1 MKTFLRGALSL
12 VLVFALCG
20 PASSAGKT
28 VIPVYTPGV
37 GGSAYL
43 IGGAMATVLNKYVPE
58 VQMMVEA
65 TGGTAVMVKY
75 IAEKAEQNQPA
86 FGIPESRGA
95 YMAYSGKPPFT
106 QALTML
112 RAITFVH
119 SSGLPLLVLKGS
131 PIKSYYDLK
140 GKRVGVGAAGSGLA
154 QISTTLLEAHGLTP
168 KTYTPLWLGHN
179 EVTEGLK
186 DGSIDAGFI
195 SGAHQIP
202 AVQQLA
208 FEKDIRII
216 PVDEDVL
223 KKLLETS
230 SYFFKDVIRA
240 GTYKGVTTDIPSL
253 GFGTLLATHSSVD
266 QALVYKITKTL
277 YERREELIA
286 IAPYTR
292 DMTLKNAMAT
302 IAFPLHPG
310 AAQYYKEAGAMK

>member
-1 MKTFLRGALSL
+1 MRTLAVGVVIL
-12 VLVFALCG
+12 VLSVAFCG
-20 PASSAGKT
+20 PAFSAGKT

-65 TGGTAVMVKY
+65 TGGTAVMVRY
-75 IAEKAEQNQPA
+75 IAEKAEKNQPA
-86 FGIPESRGA
+86 FGIPESRGV

-106 QALTML
+106 QALTTL
-112 RAITFVH
+112 RALTFVH
-119 SSGLPLLVLKGS
+119 SSGLPLLVMKGS

-154 QISTTLLEAHGLTP
+154 QISATLLEAHGLTP
-168 KTYTPLWLGHN
+168 SLYKPLWLGHN

-195 SGAHQIP
+195 SGAHAIP

-223 KKLLETS
+223 KKIFQTS
-230 SYFFKDVIRA
+230 SYFFKDVIHP
-240 GTYKGVTTDIPSL
+240 GTYKGIAEEIPGL
-253 GFGTLLATHSSVD
+253 GFGTILATHSNVD
-266 QALVYKITKTL
+266 QVLVYKITKTL
-277 YERREELIA
+277 YERRDELIA
-286 IAPYTR
+286 IAPYAR